1 MKRTIISLFVAL
13 LATVTV
19 QAQQIAVV
27 SGDGTT
33 NIYQTLDDAISGATA
48 GSTIYLPGGGFQIAD
63 ETKITKQVT
72 IIGIGHKANSE
83 NADGNTVISGNIN
96 YAEGSDDSSIM
107 GCYISGDVVIG
118 VGGDTGTTVNNIL
131 IKYCNLHGIQ
141 VKSKTCSGTIV
152 NQNYIR
158 SESNFA
164 LSQVTFN
171 NNICGAI
178 TNIEG
183 GIITN
188 NIVANRNSSS
198 GGIYRAP
205 LLKVNNSSI
214 SNNVFFDKNPY
225 DGGFSASSGGNAATN
240 NMGPDNWGD
249 NPINIGSEAWNN
261 IFVNYND
268 GKITPASDFHFTD
281 GYKQYSNI
289 GIYGGTGFSD
299 KGMAPLPY
307 IVAKDIPEQTDA
319 EGKLNIKI
327 RVKAS
332 E

>member
-27 SGDGTT
+27 SGSTT
-33 NIYQTLDDAISGATA
+33 TMYQTLAEAIGGATD
-48 GSTIYLPGGGFQIAD
+48 GCTIYLPGGGFQIAD

-72 IIGIGHKANSE
+72 IIGIGHKSQSE

-96 YAEGSDDSSIM
+96 YAEGSDGSSIM

-164 LSQVTFN
+164 LSQVTIN

-178 TNIEG
+178 TDIEG

-188 NIVANRNSSS
+188 NIVANRNSNK
-198 GGIYRAP
+198 GIYSAP
-205 LLKVNNSSI
+205 LVRVNNSSI
-214 SNNVFFDKNPY
+214 SNNVFFVNNPY
-225 DGGFSASSGGNAATN
+225 DGGFSVSSGGNAATN
-240 NMGPDNWGD
+240 NMGQDNWGD
-249 NPINIGSEAWNN
+249 DPINIGSDAWKE
-261 IFVNYND
+261 IFVNYNE
-268 GKITPASDFHFTD
+268 GKITPASDFHFTEN
-281 GYKQYSNI
+281 YQKYSGI

-299 KGMAPLPY
+299 SGMAPVPF
-307 IVAKDIPEQTDA
+307 IEAKDIPDKTDA
-319 EGKLNIKI
+319 AGMLKIKV